1 MKTTNLKVT
10 HPGIKLYF
18 LTEILPDT
26 NTAKNLHTSITNPW
40 GVNCQRKPC
49 HN

>member
-26 NTAKNLHTSITNPW
+26 NTAKKSTHIHYKSMGGQLSTKTLS
-40 GVNCQRKPC
+40 
-49 HN
+49 